1 MVNLLHLTQEV
12 CIPSLLLKLLIQ
24 LQSQETPLLLMPSHL
39 SPKEEDSARLISQS
53 SKISKKVQYQAV
65 STYNQKNLKRR
76 TQLLRL

>member
-1 MVNLLHLTQEV
+1 MANLLHLTQEV

-24 LQSQETPLLLMPSHL
+24 LQSQETPLLLMHSHL

-65 STYNQKNLKRR
+65 STYNQKNLKRK